1 MERPTIFNETINKKT
16 SSRNKSTIP
25 YERGM
30 ISQENRVFVENT
42 INDAKFSKLP
52 TGYDGSIIKKEV
64 IDFEKEF
71 PGLTFKPTDFLYD
84 KMMNDAHNI
93 FPRNRELK
101 IRVST
106 YFDEMIRN
114 NLNNIYH
121 YAPRFFTENFV
132 QKTSVNNT
140 AFEAYQVY
148 IYLLCF
154 ISWTDK
160 HRLDT
165 DVREFDNIDKI
176 LNWIATRRDPSIDFI
191 IAGPSSNSNI
201 TNNDFRA
208 HYRTLIDASNDM
220 SSIIA
225 YNQLSSTQT
234 ISSDVYNLLH
244 VIQSLPNVYFKSPDE
259 ARKYNI
265 NIDSAKDVLVSI
277 DSNNNLIFDCS
288 YVNLG
293 DVTEQNKLARFDNLE
308 SVITNNKVQSMINTK
323 KLAELFHNYS
333 RIKILELVFTPDT
346 FISSLDAFS
355 KVFVVFKGVSC
366 SERNVYNTIPTNFLK
381 IGGKFTHTNRG
392 YEFKMDVDAITFKSV
407 LADVKSFE
415 IYLTLDPNHANQ
427 IIPNEYSLSFS
438 KHNVYQHAITTD
450 INYDAKNRGTRK
462 VLVIKERKPT
472 NDKRDTEDHSINSKR
487 EIINISS
494 LLPTSQST
502 TQSLIVNGKFDV
514 KNNPK
519 NAIPQHEPIQLP
531 NGESITFNNES
542 TIKQSQTFSA
552 KLYKQ
557 LKISDNT
564 NKNGVVSSIDKS
576 LEYCSQVLKMTHDLQ
591 FIHFIQR
598 VISILSNIRKSWTL
612 DEQLDAITL
621 SLSMGTNLSNE
632 YETDLIKA
640 INSNFTRY
648 QHKSEI
654 KDSIN
659 NCPDYS
665 SMFNIYNDEPNTW
678 NESSLLFILDFNK
691 LNEDK
696 KKELIEHFQNNSLS
710 FDEISQIHQLAYST
724 ITTIGNKTPL
734 LQLIDNDES
743 PTNEQSQQMINIINY
758 SKLPY
763 EKEITGYLNKKSLIQ
778 SVITETFTNES
789 LEQLLFIYNAFIQSQ
804 EHNIPYS
811 PNDFIMFLNLLNQS
825 STYSNIPTVDYV
837 ISTDVDI
844 NELNKF
850 FNNMTPLISDFVG
863 SNVDYVEAFTTFIE
877 EYKLIGGD
885 YQRYFHNILESLTK
899 NDSTTKIIEVNS
911 FLKYF
916 KLIYGKIYNLLIPFT
931 YEDGSEIEYSYKTVN
946 VDTRTGTIDGKY
958 FRVNPINGFAEFED
972 DYGNPITTPDPD
984 FLIYSEKENDL
995 TLFNLYNKYN
1005 EIIKPIKNGSF
1016 IYSETLATIQNLDS
1030 EFLDYL
1036 NFQNIIRFNNK
1047 YNITNS
1053 SDMYYVYYDKT
1064 NSIQFNDMFISM
1076 SADVGDIT
1084 NETPEPKYGMYLND
1098 EPNEELHV
1106 SVLMDIDE
1114 SAFQESVNYFT
1125 SSCDLNIYEKKSMS
1139 ETVSNWVESK
1149 YSIHIDNATFLK
1161 LNDEMMKEYHS
1172 QEDVETKELY
1182 YVIGV
1187 ISSVNAK
1194 SGESISTLWADA
1206 KEGEMI
1212 SFKARLYDSSISPN
1226 QIIPSMIDTDTETSL
1241 RSNLW
1246 RIEDLLIEPSF
1257 NTTFNDLSITDIINN
1272 IIIISPN
1279 FEVSFNNNLGF
1290 SNFQELMNKATKASN
1305 DTYIIETSFT
1315 RGLNEYT
1322 VQYMYNHA
1330 YSVLEITTTVE
1341 KEGTNDKY
1349 IETITIYLFLRIIF
1363 KHVMTTRQKTVLIEE
1378 EPITKTYINTFDSD
1392 LLRYQNG
1399 ENTFVDAF
1407 HFSKLDKYET
1417 INNENSNMFSAYSID
1432 GIDIKKTYWNRTAYI
1447 NSLMLCPIHTCISK
1461 NDPMLHNYE
1470 PEYVPVEDT
1479 IEINGLTDKV
1489 VIYSYENGFTRYEDK
1504 FEISPSSISRFNED
1518 NEKINGVIEYIYIN
1532 SNQKIT
1538 CYKECQDIYTE
1549 SNQSKT
1555 YYITDENHP
1564 NYFKISFTVNEDEI
1578 SNIILYGSTAV
1589 FGNSLIDEW
1598 VILGSCSYVISS
1610 EQPNYIQYGESG
1622 PIFEIIIDY
1631 QPNFQ
1636 EFPTIKQVL
1645 LNSISI
1651 SYINYGT
1658 KHYILDRN
1666 ENIVKVASINTIK
1679 YSNVPSLMYDESD
1692 VLFKLIGCSD
1702 TIFKLHPIFKY
1713 YEKGIVSPRYV
1724 DENKDYVMLVN
1735 KYNQNIM
1742 AKPVFLRSQY
1752 NLNNPSVNT
1761 LQDSPDVIYR
1771 IGDKLD
1777 ANKKHLLESV
1787 NKSML
1792 MFGNVENEGTIE
1804 EVALKSLQIHAIP
1817 TASKMLLSIEFS

>member
-16 SSRNKSTIP
+16 SSRNKSTIQ
-25 YERGM
+25 YERGTL
-30 ISQENRVFVENT
+30 SQENRVFVENT
-42 INDAKFSKLP
+42 INDAKFSKFP
-52 TGYDGSIIKKEV
+52 TGYDGTIIKKEV

-140 AFEAYQVY
+140 VFEAYQVY

-154 ISWTDK
+154 ISWTDR

-277 DSNNNLIFDCS
+277 DSDNNLIFDCS

-415 IYLTLDPNHANQ
+415 IYLTLDPNHTNQ

-462 VLVIKERKPT
+462 VLIKERKPT
-472 NDKRDTEDHSINSKR
+472 NDKRDVEDHSINSKR

-502 TQSLIVNGKFDV
+502 SQSIIINDKFDT

-531 NGESITFNNES
+531 NGESITFNNE
-542 TIKQSQTFSA
+542 KQNQTFSA
-552 KLYKQ
+552 KLYQQ
-557 LKISDNT
+557 LKISDD
-564 NKNGVVSSIDKS
+564 KKDSVVLSIDKS

-591 FIHFIQR
+591 FIHFIQH
-598 VISILSNIRKSWTL
+598 VISILSNTRKSWTL
-612 DEQLDAITL
+612 DEQLDSITL
-621 SLSMGTNLSNE
+621 SLSMSSKLSNE
-632 YETDLIKA
+632 SETDLINA

-648 QHKSEI
+648 QHKMEI
-654 KDSIN
+654 KEAIN
-659 NCPDYS
+659 NCPNYS
-665 SMFNIYNDEPNTW
+665 SMFNIYNGEPNTW
-678 NESSLLFILDFNK
+678 NESSLLFVMNFNK
-691 LNEDK
+691 LNENRK
-696 KKELIEHFQNNSLS
+696 NELMEHFQNNSLS
-710 FDEISQIHQLAYST
+710 SDEIAQIHQLSYST
-724 ITTIGNKTPL
+724 ITAIGDITPL
-734 LQLIDNDES
+734 LLLIDNDES
-743 PTNEQSQQMINIINY
+743 PTNEQSQQIIRILKY
-758 SKLPY
+758 FELPY
-763 EKEITGYLNKKSLIQ
+763 EKEITGYLNKESLIQ
-778 SVITETFTNES
+778 SIITETFNENV
-789 LEQLLFIYNAFIQSQ
+789 EQIIFIYNTFIHSQ

-811 PNDFIMFLNLLNQS
+811 PDDFILFLNLLNQS
-825 STYSNIPTVDYV
+825 STYSNISTVDYMV
-837 ISTDVDI
+837 STDIDV

-850 FNNMTPLISDFVG
+850 FNSMTPLISDFVV
-863 SNVDYVEAFTTFIE
+863 SNVDYVKSFTTFIE
-877 EYKLIGGD
+877 EYNLIGGN
-885 YQRYFHNILESLTK
+885 YQKYFHNILESLTK
-899 NDSTTKIIEVNS
+899 NDSTTKISEVNS
-911 FLKYF
+911 FF
-916 KLIYGKIYNLLIPFT
+916 KCFKQIYGKIYNLLIPFT

-946 VDTRTGTIDGKY
+946 VDTQTGTIDGKY
-958 FRVNPINGFAEFED
+958 FRVNPINGIAEFED
-972 DYGNPITTPDPD
+972 DYGNPITTPDHN

-1016 IYSETLATIQNLDS
+1016 IYSETLAAIQNLDS

-1036 NFQNIIRFNNK
+1036 NFQNTIRFNNT
-1047 YNITNS
+1047 YNIDS
-1053 SDMYYVYYDKT
+1053 SDMYYVYYDKI
-1064 NSIQFNDMFISM
+1064 NSIQFNDMLVSM
-1076 SADVGDIT
+1076 SADVGEIT
-1084 NETPEPKYGMYLND
+1084 NETPEPRYKIYLND
-1098 EPNEELHV
+1098 EPSDELNV
-1106 SVLMDIDE
+1106 SVLMGIDE
-1114 SAFQESVNYFT
+1114 SKFQESVNYFT
-1125 SSCDLNIYEKKSMS
+1125 SNCDLNIYEKKSMS
-1139 ETVSNWVESK
+1139 ETVSNWIESK
-1149 YSIHIDNATFLK
+1149 YSIHIDNATFMK
-1161 LNDEMMKEYHS
+1161 LDDEMMKEYHS
-1172 QEDVETKELY
+1172 QVGIETKELY
-1182 YVIGV
+1182 YVVGV

-1194 SGESISTLWADA
+1194 NSESGSVLWADA

-1212 SFKARLYDSSISPN
+1212 SFKARLFDSSISPD
-1226 QIIPSMIDTDTETSL
+1226 QIIPSMVTDTGNSL
-1241 RSNLW
+1241 RNNLW

-1257 NTTFNDLSITDIINN
+1257 NTTFNDLSITDIMNN
-1272 IIIISPN
+1272 ITIISPN
-1279 FEVSFNNNLGF
+1279 FEVSFDNNLGF
-1290 SNFQELMNKATKASN
+1290 SNFQELMNKTANASN
-1305 DTYIIETSFT
+1305 DVYTIETSST
-1315 RGLNEYT
+1315 RGMNEYA
-1322 VQYMYNHA
+1322 VQYKYNHA
-1330 YSVLEITTTVE
+1330 YSILEITTTVE

-1349 IETITIYLFLRIIF
+1349 IESMVILLFLKIMY
-1363 KHVMTTRQKTVLIEE
+1363 KYTMTTQQKTILIDD
-1378 EPITKTYINTFDSD
+1378 EPITKTFISTFDSD
-1392 LLRYQNG
+1392 LLRFQIG
-1399 ENTFVDAF
+1399 ENIFVDAF
-1407 HFSKLDKYET
+1407 HFSKLNKYET
-1417 INNENSNMFSAYSID
+1417 INNEHSNMFSTYSID
-1432 GIDIKKTYWNRTAYI
+1432 GIDIKKSYWNRTAYI
-1447 NSLMLCPIHTCISK
+1447 NSLMLCPIYTCVSK
-1461 NDPMLHNYE
+1461 NDPMFHKYE
-1470 PEYVPVEDT
+1470 PKYTPVKE
-1479 IEINGLTDKV
+1479 IVEINGLTDKV

-1518 NEKINGVIEYIYIN
+1518 NEKIYSLIEYIYVN

-1538 CYKECQDIYTE
+1538 CYKEYHDVYTE
-1549 SNQSKT
+1549 SNQLKT

-1564 NYFKISFTVNEDEI
+1564 TYFRISFTVNEDEI
-1578 SNIILYGSTAV
+1578 SNIILYGSSTV
-1589 FGNSLIDEW
+1589 FNNNLVDDW
-1598 VILGSCSYVISS
+1598 VLLGSCPYVISS
-1610 EQPNYIQYGESG
+1610 EQPNYIQFGDSG
-1622 PIFEIIIDY
+1622 SIFEIIIDY

-1636 EFPTIKQVL
+1636 EFPTIKQIL

-1651 SYINYGT
+1651 SYVNYET
-1658 KHYILDRN
+1658 KHYVLDRN
-1666 ENIVKVASINTIK
+1666 EHIVKVASINTIK

-1692 VLFKLIGCSD
+1692 VLFKLTGCPD
-1702 TIFKLHPIFKY
+1702 TIYKLHPIFKY

-1742 AKPVFLRSQY
+1742 TKPVYLRSQY

-1761 LQDSPDVIYR
+1761 LQDSPNIIYR

>member
-16 SSRNKSTIP
+16 SSKNKSTIQ
-25 YERGM
+25 YERGTL
-30 ISQENRVFVENT
+30 SQENRVFVENT

-277 DSNNNLIFDCS
+277 DSDNNLIFDCS

-381 IGGKFTHTNRG
+381 IGGKFAHTNRG

-438 KHNVYQHAITTD
+438 KHDVYQHAVTTD

-472 NDKRDTEDHSINSKR
+472 NDKRDTEDCSIKAKR
-487 EIINISS
+487 EVINVSS
-494 LLPTSQST
+494 LLPASQSLP
-502 TQSLIVNGKFDV
+502 QSLIVNGKFDT

-519 NAIPQHEPIQLP
+519 NAIPRHEPIQLP
-531 NGESITFNNES
+531 NGDIIDFNETTKPN
-542 TIKQSQTFSA
+542 QTFSA
-552 KLYKQ
+552 KLYQQ
-557 LKISDNT
+557 LKISDNN
-564 NKNGVVSSIDKS
+564 NKNSVISSIDKS

-591 FIHFIQR
+591 FIHFIQH

-612 DEQLDAITL
+612 DEQRDAITL
-621 SLSMGTNLSNE
+621 SLSVGTNLSNE
-632 YETDLIKA
+632 YEADLIKA

-648 QHKSEI
+648 QHKLEI
-654 KDSIN
+654 KDAIN
-659 NCPDYS
+659 NCPEYS
-665 SMFNIYNDEPNTW
+665 TMFDIYNNEPNTW
-678 NESSLLFILDFNK
+678 DETSLLFVLNYNK
-691 LNEDK
+691 LNEAERD
-696 KKELIEHFQNNSLS
+696 ELMEHFQNDSLS
-710 FDEISQIHQLAYST
+710 DDEINQIHQLAYST
-724 ITTIGNKTPL
+724 ITSIGNKDSL

-743 PTNEQSQQMINIINY
+743 PNNEQTQQMIHILDY
-758 SKLPY
+758 FEMPY
-763 EKEITGYLNKKSLIQ
+763 EKEITGYLNKESLSQ
-778 SVITETFTNES
+778 SVITETFNNES
-789 LEQLLFIYNAFIQSQ
+789 IEQLLFIYNTFIQTQ

-811 PNDFIMFLNLLNQS
+811 PNDFIMFLNTLDQT
-825 STYSNIPTVDYV
+825 STYSNISTVDYNV
-837 ISTDVDI
+837 STDVDV
-844 NELNKF
+844 NELNRF
-850 FNNMTPLISDFVG
+850 FNNMLQLVSGFVS
-863 SNVDYVEAFTTFIE
+863 SNNDYVEAFTTFIE
-877 EYKLIGGD
+877 EYAYIGNN
-885 YQRYFHNILESLTK
+885 YQRYFHDILDSLTK
-899 NDSTTKIIEVNS
+899 NDSTTKISEVNT

-916 KLIYGKIYNLLIPFT
+916 KQIYSKIYNLLIPFI

-972 DYGNPITTPDPD
+972 ENGNPITTPDPS

-1005 EIIKPIKNGSF
+1005 DIIKPIKNGSF
-1016 IYSETLATIQNLDS
+1016 IYSENLATIQNLDS

-1036 NFQNIIRFNNK
+1036 NIQNAIRFNNT
-1047 YNITNS
+1047 YNITDS
-1053 SDMYYVYYDKT
+1053 SNMYYVYYDKL
-1064 NSIQFNDMFISM
+1064 NSIQFNDMLISM
-1076 SADVGDIT
+1076 SADIGEIT
-1084 NETPEPKYGMYLND
+1084 NETPEPRYRMYLNE
-1098 EPNEELHV
+1098 EPSEELDV
-1106 SVLMDIDE
+1106 SVLMSINE
-1114 SAFQESVNYFT
+1114 STFQESVDYFST
-1125 SSCDLNIYEKKSMS
+1125 SCDLNIYEKKSTDEM
-1139 ETVSNWVESK
+1139 TSNWVKSK
-1149 YSIHIDNATFLK
+1149 YSIHINEATFLK

-1172 QEDVETKELY
+1172 QEEVETKELY
-1182 YVIGV
+1182 YVVGV
-1187 ISSVNAK
+1187 ISSVNAEAGN
-1194 SGESISTLWADA
+1194 SGSNLWAEA

-1212 SFKARLYDSSISPN
+1212 SFKARLYDSSVSPE
-1226 QIIPSMIDTDTETSL
+1226 QIIPSMIDTDTGMTL
-1241 RSNLW
+1241 RDNLW

-1257 NTTFNDLSITDIINN
+1257 NTTFNDLTITDIMNDIT
-1272 IIIISPN
+1272 IISPN
-1279 FEVSFNNNLGF
+1279 FEVSFKNNLEF
-1290 SNFQELMNKATKASN
+1290 SNLQELMDKSTSSSE
-1305 DTYIIETSFT
+1305 DTYIIETSST
-1315 RGLNEYT
+1315 RGLNDYT
-1322 VQYMYNHA
+1322 VQYKYNHA
-1330 YSVLEITTTVE
+1330 YSILEISTMVE

-1349 IETITIYLFLRIIF
+1349 NESIIIFLFLKIIC
-1363 KHVMTTRQKTVLIEE
+1363 KHVFITQQKTILSDD
-1378 EPITKTYINTFDSD
+1378 EPITKTFINSFDSD
-1392 LLRYQNG
+1392 LLRYQTD
-1399 ENTFVDAF
+1399 ENIFVDAF

-1417 INNENSNMFSAYSID
+1417 INSANSNRFSAFSID
-1432 GIDIKKTYWNRTAYI
+1432 GIDIKRTYWNRTSYI
-1447 NSLMLCPIHTCISK
+1447 NSLMLCPIYTCIST
-1461 NDPMLHNYE
+1461 NDPLFHNYE
-1470 PEYVPVEDT
+1470 PEYVPVKDT
-1479 IEINGLTDKV
+1479 VEINGLTDNV

-1504 FEISPSSISRFNED
+1504 FEITPSSISRFNED
-1518 NEKINGVIEYIYIN
+1518 NEKINGVIEYIYVN

-1538 CYKECQDIYTE
+1538 CYKEYQDAYIE
-1549 SNQSKT
+1549 SNQIKT

-1564 NYFKISFTVNEDEI
+1564 NYFRLSFTVNEDEI
-1578 SNIILYGSTAV
+1578 SNIILHGSSAI
-1589 FGNSLIDEW
+1589 FGNGLIDDW
-1598 VILGSCSYVISS
+1598 VFLGSCPYVISS
-1610 EQPNYIQYGESG
+1610 EQPNHIQYGETG
-1622 PIFEIIIDY
+1622 PTFEIIIEY
-1631 QPNFQ
+1631 QSSFQ
-1636 EFPTIKQVL
+1636 EFPTIKQIS

-1651 SYINYGT
+1651 SYINYDT
-1658 KHYILDRN
+1658 KHYVLDRH
-1666 ENIVKVASINTIK
+1666 ENIVKVASINTVR

-1692 VLFKLIGCSD
+1692 VLFKLIGCPD
-1702 TIFKLHPIFKY
+1702 RIYKIHPIFKY
-1713 YEKGIVSPRYV
+1713 YERGLVSPRYV
-1724 DENKDYVMLVN
+1724 DENKDYIMLVD

-1742 AKPVFLRSQY
+1742 AKPVYLRSQY

-1761 LQDSPDVIYR
+1761 LRDSPDVVYK
-1771 IGDKLD
+1771 IGEKLNP
-1777 ANKKHLLESV
+1777 NKKHLLESI
-1787 NKSML
+1787 NKSMI
-1792 MFGNVENEGTIE
+1792 MFGNVENEGTIG
-1804 EVALKSLQIHAIP
+1804 EVALKTQQIHAIP